1 MKRLAV
7 TLQDIAERSN
17 LLLAVHK
24 AAHGK
29 HHRPAVAQFVAALDA
44 NLNHLAH
51 SILEGTAPQGRSH
64 SFVINDPKRRT
75 ITAACFADRVLHHAV
90 LNLAEARFEAMLVP
104 SSYACR
110 PARGVHQAVRAVQR
124 NLQRF
129 GWVVQVDVAG
139 YFPSICHARLNALLA
154 TRFKGG
160 DFLALLGR
168 VVAGGNGSDGG
179 SDRNGTGQG
188 NVAVAGARTGLPIG
202 ALTSQHFANAYLD
215 GADRFLLAHPGV
227 RAHVRYMDDMLWFC
241 DSRADAAQTLAE
253 LTAFLWEQRGLRL
266 KASAHVGPCSAG
278 VRYCGFRVRPGVVLA
293 SSRKLSRYRQHTR
306 AIHAASKAGQFD
318 GATIQR
324 ASDAAHAALAHTQS
338 LGFRQRWWAGF
349 GVGGEASLASPL
361 IACEV

>member
-7 TLQDIAERSN
+7 TLQDIAARSN

-24 AAHGK
+24 AARGK
-29 HHRPAVAQFVAALDA
+29 HHRPAVAQFVVALDA
-44 NLNHLAH
+44 NLNHLAQ
-51 SILEGTAPQGRSH
+51 SILDGTAPQGRSH

-75 ITAACFADRVLHHAV
+75 ITAACFADRVLHHAI
-90 LNLAEARFEAMLVP
+90 LNLAEPRFEAMLVP

-110 PARGVHQAVRAVQR
+110 PAKGVHQAVHAVQR

-139 YFPSICHARLNALLA
+139 YFPSICHVRLAALLA
-154 TRFKGG
+154 TRFKGA

-168 VVAGGNGSDGG
+168 VVAGGNASDGG
-179 SDRNGTGQG
+179 CYEGRDGGTGLP
-188 NVAVAGARTGLPIG
+188 VGLPIG

-215 GADRFLLAHPGV
+215 AADRFLLAHPGV
-227 RAHVRYMDDMLWFC
+227 RAHVRYMDDLLWFC
-241 DSRADAAQTLAE
+241 DSRAAAVQTLTE

-324 ASDAAHAALAHTQS
+324 ASDAVHAALAHTQS
-338 LGFRQRWWAGF
+338 LGFRQRWWVGL
-349 GVGGEASLASPL
+349 GVGGIGGAASLTSPL
-361 IACEV
+361 TACEV